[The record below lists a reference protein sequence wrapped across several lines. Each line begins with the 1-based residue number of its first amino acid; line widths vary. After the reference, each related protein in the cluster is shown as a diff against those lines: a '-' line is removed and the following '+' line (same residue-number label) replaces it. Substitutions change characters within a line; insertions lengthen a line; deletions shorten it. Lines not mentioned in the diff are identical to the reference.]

1 MEASKEYFHDGL
13 CLQPMCVLKYFNYW
27 PLKCT
32 QRGWLGFQF
41 QFKFFLVSENVL
53 LVVFGNKYK
62 PVRIPHSSSHVTRV
76 LSLQKASTL
85 VKLKV
90 QIIGRLTQDPHT
102 TTGTGLTNIALWLV
116 FDALGHPDQ
125 SLFRQPTTPPQQP
138 PPCHLCLLSLP
149 TVYLLVKPYSSCV
162 VLVNVS
168 QYWTL
173 LDLISCFRRKEC
185 WYV

>member
-1 MEASKEYFHDGL
+1 MFAADVCIAVG
-13 CLQPMCVLKYFNYW
+13 NYW
-27 PLKCT
+27 RLKCT
-32 QRGWLGFQF
+32 QPGWLGFQKLF
-41 QFKFFLVSENVL
+41 PESEIAL

-62 PVRIPHSSSHVTRV
+62 PVGIRHWSSHVTRV

-85 VKLKV
+85 VKLRV

-125 SLFRQPTTPPQQP
+125 SLFHQPTTPPQQP

-149 TVYLLVKPYSSCV
+149 TVYLLVTPYPSCV
-162 VLVNVS
+162 VLVHVS
-168 QYWTL
+168 QL
-173 LDLISCFRRKEC
+173 LNTFGSHFI
-185 WYV
+185 V